1 MKIFFYKSLLVFFLF
16 LLAFH
21 FSINYVVKMAKQEI
35 GNTISKENV
44 ELLKSKIKEEMS
56 NALKKDIIIKKED
69 ANLINKFLDK
79 IIADLNDK
87 N

>member
-1 MKIFFYKSLLVFFLF
+1 
-16 LLAFH
+16 
-21 FSINYVVKMAKQEI
+21 MAKQEI
-35 GNTISKENV
+35 ENTISKENV
-44 ELLKSKIKEEMS
+44 ELIKSKIKEEMS
-56 NALKKDIIIKKED
+56 KALKKDKIIKKED

>member
-1 MKIFFYKSLLVFFLF
+1 
-16 LLAFH
+16 
-21 FSINYVVKMAKQEI
+21 MAKQEI
-35 GNTISKENV
+35 ENTISKENV

>member
-1 MKIFFYKSLLVFFLF
+1 
-16 LLAFH
+16 
-21 FSINYVVKMAKQEI
+21 MAKQEI
-35 GNTISKENV
+35 ENTISKENV

-56 NALKKDIIIKKED
+56 KALKKDKIIKKED